1 MLIRASKAWPDPGP
15 PPSAQPQPE
24 RQLWV
29 DQHLTLASPTV
40 DLKEMVL

>member
-1 MLIRASKAWPDPGP
+1 MLIRASKAWPDPDP

-29 DQHLTLASPTV
+29 DQPLTLASPTV